1 MDYLLEEHI
10 KEKTK
15 TVTRHRRQKG
25 VWGTICG
32 WFGTDDWGWESY
44 KDTEDYIEVDMRE
57 VGSSTQKGL
66 DALMASAEDVV
77 NEEIRPQL
85 ENSVNDFFLA
95 FIEKIEHIR
104 ADLRAGQQ
112 MQERSKEE
120 QARFVSA
127 ASDLK
132 QTALSLKQDG
142 EALVESVDSFSRQ
155 GQATEARG
163 EWQ

>member
-1 MDYLLEEHI
+1 M
-10 KEKTK
+10 
-15 TVTRHRRQKG
+15 
-25 VWGTICG
+25 
-32 WFGTDDWGWESY
+32 
-44 KDTEDYIEVDMRE
+44 TEI
-57 VGSSTQKGL
+57 GNSILKGL
-66 DALMASAEDVV
+66 DILVASAESVV

-85 ENSVNDFFLA
+85 ESGVNDFFQV
-95 FIEKIEHIR
+95 FIEKIEYIR

-120 QARFVSA
+120 QARFVSTT
-127 ASDLK
+127 SDLK

-142 EALVESVDSFSRQ
+142 AALVEAVDSFSRQ